1 MKDIVG
7 KYQGI
12 KVYRVTLPEYVNG
25 RLYKDEENIYLIGED
40 LIYKNETFA
49 KYNGTYVEEYDAYKR
64 ATYYTVPKI
73 TTATIEAKVVQDGKG
88 VRYVEYET
96 NLPDPIGISKNE
108 TKTSEAGAI
117 ATVEETL
124 SGVFDSEAIKG
135 VYETDYFSSMTD
147 IDAFLKA
154 NS

>member
-1 MKDIVG
+1 MGDIVG
-7 KYQGI
+7 KYRGI
-12 KVYRVTLPEYVNG
+12 KVYEVTLPEYVNG

-108 TKTSEAGAI
+108 TKTSEAGAV

-124 SGVFDSEAIKG
+124 SG

-147 IDAFLKA
+147 IDAFLRA

>member
-7 KYQGI
+7 KYKGI

-25 RLYKDEENIYLIGED
+25 RLYKDEDNIYLINGE
-40 LIYKNETFA
+40 LIYKNEIFA
-49 KYNGTYVEEYDAYKR
+49 KYDGNYVTEYDPRQR
-64 ATYYTVPKI
+64 AKYYTIPAI
-73 TTATIEAKVVQDGKG
+73 NRG
-88 VRYVEYET
+88 VEFSSS
-96 NLPDPIGISKNE
+96 IGAEDAVASSNSE
-108 TKTSEAGAI
+108 TKTEDAVASSNFQPEDVEA
-117 ATVEETL
+117 TL
-124 SGVFDSEAIKG
+124 VG

>member
-7 KYQGI
+7 KYKGI

-25 RLYKDEENIYLIGED
+25 RLYKDEENMYLIGED

-49 KYNGTYVEEYDAYKR
+49 KYNGTYVEEYDLYEK
-64 ATYYTVPKI
+64 ATYYTIPKT

-96 NLPDPIGISKNE
+96 NLPVPIGISKNE
-108 TKTSEAGAI
+108 TKTSEAGAV

-124 SGVFDSEAIKG
+124 SGA
-135 VYETDYFSSMTD
+135 YETDYFSSMTD

>member
-1 MKDIVG
+1 MGDIVG
-7 KYQGI
+7 KYKGI
-12 KVYRVTLPEYVNG
+12 KVYEVTLPEYVNG
-25 RLYKDEENIYLIGED
+25 RLYKDEENMYLIGED

-49 KYNGTYVEEYDAYKR
+49 NYNGTYVEEYDAYKR

-73 TTATIEAKVVQDGKG
+73 TTATVEAKVVADGKG

-96 NLPDPIGISKNE
+96 NLPDPVGISKNE
-108 TKTSEAGAI
+108 TKTSEAGAV

-124 SGVFDSEAIKG
+124 AG

-147 IDAFLKA
+147 IDAFLKV

>member
-1 MKDIVG
+1 MGDIVG
-7 KYQGI
+7 KYKGI
-12 KVYRVTLPEYVNG
+12 KVYEVTLPEYVNG

-64 ATYYTVPKI
+64 ATYYTIPKI

-96 NLPDPIGISKNE
+96 NLLDPIGISKNE

-124 SGVFDSEAIKG
+124 AG
-135 VYETDYFSSMTD
+135 VYETDYFSSMMD
-147 IDAFLKA
+147 IDAFLKS

>member
-1 MKDIVG
+1 MGDIVG
-7 KYQGI
+7 KYKGI

-25 RLYKDEENIYLIGED
+25 RLYKDEENMYLIDEE

-49 KYNGTYVEEYDAYKR
+49 NYNGAYVEEYDAHER

-73 TTATIEAKVVQDGKG
+73 TTATIEAKVAQDGKG

-108 TKTSEAGAI
+108 TKTSEAGAV

-124 SGVFDSEAIKG
+124 AG